1 MTQTPESQKE
11 ILQEYKINEPFGYAA
26 ITKDPESHEF
36 QYVVFE
42 PTLTDQEKE
51 TFHQIRN
58 FLIERIDVAMSE
70 LEGEKKAEEYL
81 RKLVLKIVKD
91 FHIQVNDYSLEKIL
105 YYIVRDYVGYGKIDV
120 IMRDP
125 LIEDISC
132 NGINLPVYIWHREYE
147 SVQSNV
153 IFNSEA
159 ELDSFV
165 VRLAYRSGRMISMA
179 NPILDASLPDGSR
192 IQMTYGQVVTKGGST
207 FNIRKFKTDPY
218 TIVDLI
224 KLGTLSSSIAALS
237 WYLIE
242 NKFNIFVCGPTASGK
257 TTTLNCLANFIH
269 PDYKVVTIEDTP
281 EIKLHQENWFRS
293 VTRQG
298 MGTSSEISLFDLLKA
313 VMRQRPDYIIVGEIR
328 GSEAYTLFQAI
339 ATGHGGIST
348 LHAESVA
355 AAIHRLETEPMNI
368 PRSLVVGLNVVMIQ
382 HRLQIGDKPARRMIT
397 TTELVGL
404 DNRTNEIITNEVFK
418 YNPEDDSYQYSGR
431 SYHLEKIAKTL
442 SKTPKDIINE
452 IDKRKAILDWMV
464 NNNIRS
470 FKQVSEVI
478 RSFYANPEEAL
489 KLAKVGA

>member
-1 MTQTPESQKE
+1 MTQTQVEKE
-11 ILQEYKINEPFGYAA
+11 ILQEYKINEPFGHAA
-26 ITKDPESHEF
+26 ITKDPETHEM

-42 PTLTDQEKE
+42 PTLTEEEKKTFQE
-51 TFHQIRN
+51 IRG
-58 FLIERIDVAMSE
+58 FLIEQLDVAMSQ
-70 LEGEKKAEEYL
+70 LKGESQAEDYL
-81 RKLVLKIVKD
+81 RKKVSKIVKD
-91 FHIQVNDYSLEKIL
+91 FHVKVNEYSLEKIL

-153 IFNSEA
+153 IFTSEA
-159 ELDSFV
+159 ELNSFV
-165 VRLAYRSGRMISMA
+165 VRLAYRTGRMISMA

-192 IQMTYGQVVTKGGST
+192 IQLTYGQVVTKGGST
-207 FNIRKFKTDPY
+207 FTIRKFKTDPY

-237 WYLIE
+237 WFLIE

-293 VTRQG
+293 VTRPG
-298 MGTSSEISLFDLLKA
+298 VGTSAEISLFDLLKA
-313 VMRQRPDYIIVGEIR
+313 AMRQRPDYIIVGEIR

-382 HRLQIGDKPARRMIT
+382 HRLQIDDKPARRMIT
-397 TTELVGL
+397 TTEIVGL
-404 DNRTNEIITNEVFK
+404 DTRTNEIITNEVFK
-418 YNPEDDSYQYSGR
+418 YNPEADNYLYSGR

-442 SKTPKDIINE
+442 GKTPKDVMNE
-452 IDKRKAILDWMV
+452 VDKRKAILDWMV
-464 NNNIRS
+464 NNNIRG

-478 RSFYANPEEAL
+478 RGFYANPEEAL